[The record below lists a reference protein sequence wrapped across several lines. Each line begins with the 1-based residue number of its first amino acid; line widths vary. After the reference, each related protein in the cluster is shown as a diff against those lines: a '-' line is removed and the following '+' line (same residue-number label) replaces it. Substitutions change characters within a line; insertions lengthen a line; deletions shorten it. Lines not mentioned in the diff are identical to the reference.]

1 MNTKDHK
8 VYLKEFKTYSKE
20 ITASKE
26 ATQEFLVRTGINTPT
41 GRLTKAYSPQTTP
54 NSNKK

>member
-8 VYLKEFKTYSKE
+8 EYLKEFKTYSKE

-26 ATQEFLVRTGINTPT
+26 TTQDFLVRTGINTPT
-41 GRLTKAYSPQTTP
+41 GRLTKAYSPQTTQ